1 MFEKILQNVAAKTP
15 LVQCITNYV
24 TANDC
29 ANILLACGGSPI
41 MADDEN
47 EVEEITSICDALVLN
62 IGTLNSRTVES
73 MRRAGLRANALGHPV
88 VFDPVGAGASALRTG
103 TAQSLLRDVRFCVI
117 RGNSSEIRTL
127 ARGVGTTRG
136 VDADAAD
143 TATEQTLD
151 DAVSFIKTFS
161 RQTGTVIAMTG
172 VIDLVGDAETCYIIR
187 NGCPE
192 MGKITGTGCML
203 TAVTAAW
210 CAANPSHPLDAAA
223 AAVAAMGL
231 CGELARTRAQAAG
244 GGTGTLRMAL
254 IDAMSRLDAETLNRG
269 MRIESR

>member
-1 MFEKILQNVAAKTP
+1 MLETMLQNVRERAP
-15 LVQCITNYV
+15 LVHNITNYV
-24 TANDC
+24 TVNDC

-47 EVEEITSICDALVLN
+47 EVEEITSICNALVLN
-62 IGTLNSRTVES
+62 IGTLNTRTIES

-127 ARGVGTTRG
+127 ARGAGTTRG

-143 TATEQTLD
+143 AATEQTLD
-151 DAVSFIKTFS
+151 DAVSFVKTFS
-161 RQTGTVIAMTG
+161 RQTGAVVAMTG
-172 VIDLVGDAETCYIIR
+172 AIDLVGDAETCYIIR

-210 CAANPSHPLDAAA
+210 CAANPDHPLDAAA

-231 CGELARTRAQAAG
+231 CGELARARAQAAG

-269 MRIESR
+269 IRIESR

>member
-1 MFEKILQNVAAKTP
+1 MFEEILKNVAAKAP
-15 LVQCITNYV
+15 LVHCITNYV
-24 TANDC
+24 TVNDC

-47 EVEEITSICDALVLN
+47 EVEEITSICNALVLN
-62 IGTLNSRTVES
+62 IGTLNTRTIES

-127 ARGVGTTRG
+127 ARGASTTRG

-143 TATEQTLD
+143 AATEQTLD
-151 DAVSFIKTFS
+151 DAVSFVKTFS
-161 RQTGTVIAMTG
+161 RQTGAVVAMTG
-172 VIDLVGDAETCYIIR
+172 AIDLVGDAETCYIIR

-203 TAVTAAW
+203 TAVTAA
-210 CAANPSHPLDAAA
+210 
-223 AAVAAMGL
+223 
-231 CGELARTRAQAAG
+231 
-244 GGTGTLRMAL
+244 
-254 IDAMSRLDAETLNRG
+254 
-269 MRIESR
+269 